1 MNPAEIFEV
10 FLCADEAVAGGLFVT
25 IASLLAFLSRSYQA
39 RFNLID
45 CGLSV
50 RTRRSLGAYL
60 STRPGAPVSRVMPL
74 QPGDLAGF
82 QALRSPYGDAKF
94 RPGTMARILAPYY
107 FPDVSFGL
115 YIDCDFLVQR
125 DVSVL
130 AELQDGSAPVYG
142 VPDLAIKRIGQDLG
156 TEVCRRQGVDPQ
168 APYFNGGFQV
178 WNLRRWDRA
187 THLDRLRRIVAA
199 GPLPTEDQSLLNVRF
214 SGEWEQ
220 IDPDWDR
227 FVNPTQ
233 WEYLQPHDGCNY
245 HFYGLNKPWSFSP
258 WFSPGLPR
266 RFYRVLAACQ
276 PFRLRPLAKRPYLL
290 WFVKNVILREGFRGR
305 HHEVPSTPVPAAAH

>member
-1 MNPAEIFEV
+1 MPSEV
-10 FLCADEAVAGGLFVT
+10 FNIFLCADEAVAAGLFVT
-25 IASLLAFLSRSYQA
+25 VASLLAFLSGAHRA
-39 RFNLID
+39 VFHLID
-45 CGLSV
+45 CGLAPATRDSFYTFLASHRARPLARVV
-50 RTRRSLGAYL
+50 RLEPR
-60 STRPGAPVSRVMPL
+60 
-74 QPGDLAGF
+74 DLAEF

-94 RPGTMARILAPYY
+94 RAGTMARIMAPYY

-130 AELQDGSAPVYG
+130 AGLQDGSAPVYG

-178 WNLRRWDRA
+178 WNLRRWDLA
-187 THLDRLRRIVAA
+187 THLDRLKRIVAD

-220 IDPDWDR
+220 IDSDWDH
-227 FVNPTQ
+227 FVNPAQ
-233 WEYLQPHDGCNY
+233 WEYLRPHDGCNY

-266 RFYRVLAACQ
+266 RFYETLATCK
-276 PFRLRPLAKRPYLL
+276 PFRLRPRAKRPYLF
-290 WFVKNVILREGFRGR
+290 WFVKNVILREGFRGL
-305 HHEVPSTPVPAAAH
+305 HHGVPSTPVPATAN